1 MTRRIG
7 SRLPGR
13 SAGVILALLTCSTS
27 PLLAQT
33 TDDPAAF
40 TLTPRGYVQ
49 FELWAF
55 PGWDVVAGQGRVS
68 QDNVQVRRARLGI
81 DGAWRRMTFEFS
93 IDPQDIDGAFVKDA
107 YAQMR
112 FTPQARL
119 RVGQFK
125 VPGSRDYDP
134 SARNMDLIE
143 RTPITN
149 TLAVGRDV
157 GVRFDGRLAR
167 WSYEVGVFAGDGMNR
182 DDRSGVMVAGRTVVD
197 LPHDLELGASVSR
210 ARTTANDSA
219 PANGPAFESTSG
231 YRFADGVYVQ
241 GARLRLGADMQWS
254 PGPWRF
260 VAEALRLRDE
270 RLEQGLDFEDLPA
283 VIGTGFSATVVRRLR
298 RRQNRSGSLLVN
310 ALLRRPLDLALRYD
324 YIALDDAGGA
334 SGTDSVRPRATDIRA
349 RASHGLTV
357 GSTWAAST
365 WMKVLG
371 NVGVE
376 QFTEQR
382 SAPIAGRSGA
392 YLTLGARLQVEWQ

>member
-1 MTRRIG
+1 MTRPLG
-7 SRLPGR
+7 GLP
-13 SAGVILALLTCSTS
+13 SACVSAVVATVLTLAAT

-33 TDDPAAF
+33 TDDPGAF
-40 TLTPRGYVQ
+40 TLSPRGYVQ

-68 QDNVQVRRARLGI
+68 QDNVQVRRTRLTL
-81 DGAWRRMTFEFS
+81 DGTWRRMTFEFS
-93 IDPQDIDGAFVKDA
+93 IDPQDIDGALVKDA

-112 FTPQARL
+112 FTRQARL

-149 TLAVGRDV
+149 TLAVGRDI
-157 GVRFDGRLAR
+157 GVRLDGRMAR
-167 WSYEVGVFAGDGMNR
+167 LSYDVGVFAGDGVNR
-182 DDRSGVMVAGRTVVD
+182 DDRAGLMVAARTVVD
-197 LPHDLELGASVSR
+197 LPHDLELGASISR
-210 ARTTANDSA
+210 ARTRARDTD

-241 GARLRLGADMQWS
+241 GARLRLGADMEWS
-254 PGPWRF
+254 PGQWRF

-270 RLEQGLDFEDLPA
+270 RLEQGLDYEDLPPA
-283 VIGTGFSATVVRRLR
+283 IGTGFSATVVRRLR
-298 RRQNRSGSLLVN
+298 RRQDRSGSMLIN
-310 ALLRRPLDLALRYD
+310 AVLRRPLDLALRYD
-324 YIALDDAGGA
+324 YIALDDGGDT
-334 SGTDSVRPRATDIRA
+334 SGADSVRPRATDIRA
-349 RASHGLTV
+349 RASHGLTL
-357 GSTWAAST
+357 GSTWSAST

-382 SAPIAGRSGA
+382 SAPVTGRTGA